1 MRRRLYVIVAF
12 ASVIGIVTAFL
23 VYQAIIRKA
32 QLAAQPTEK
41 VVVAAVNMPVGEAVT
56 SQHVRLTSWPT
67 HTVPQGALG
76 SLAEA
81 EGQVVR
87 SSIVVGEPLLKAK
100 LLDPESAGWG
110 GLLPMLVPEGL
121 RGVTIKVDEAV
132 RESGFVQPHSRVDV
146 VVSMRSERSSDR
158 VAKVIL
164 QNVPVLAAGQ
174 IVEMRDNKP
183 VKVTTVTLAL
193 TPEQAERLALAQ
205 AESRG
210 KVILATRNLR
220 DDRVVKTAGITKA
233 RLLGDGPSTPKP
245 KPTKA
250 RVTDRTPLPVPK
262 VETRMVSVLR
272 AGQATEQIFVRQ
284 TGGLWAP
291 VRSR

>member
-1 MRRRLYVIVAF
+1 MRRRLLVIVAI

-23 VYQAIIRKA
+23 VYRTITQNVG
-32 QLAAQPTEK
+32 LAGQSGEQ
-41 VVVAAVNMPVGEAVT
+41 VVVAAVNMPVGETVT
-56 SQHVRLTSWPT
+56 GQHVRLSSWPKDA
-67 HTVPQGALG
+67 VPQGALR

-87 SSIVVGEPLLKAK
+87 ASIVVGEPLLRAK
-100 LLDPESAGWG
+100 LLDPEFAALG

-132 RESGFVQPHSRVDV
+132 RESGFVQPNSRVDI
-146 VVSMRSERSSDR
+146 VVSMRSDRSSDR

-174 IVEMRDNKP
+174 IVEMRGNKP

-193 TPEQAERLALAQ
+193 TPEQVERMALAQ
-205 AESRG
+205 AESKG

-220 DDRVVKTAGITKA
+220 DNRVVKTAGITKA
-233 RLLGDGPSTPKP
+233 RLLSPSNS

-250 RVTDRTPLPVPK
+250 RVTDRAPLPVPK
-262 VETRMVSVLR
+262 VETHTVAVLR
-272 AGQATEQIFVRQ
+272 AGQATERIFVREA
-284 TGGLWAP
+284 GDLWVP
-291 VRSR
+291 VHPQ

>member
-1 MRRRLYVIVAF
+1 MRRRLLVIVAI

-23 VYQAIIRKA
+23 VYQTITENVG
-32 QLAAQPTEK
+32 LAGQPAEQ
-41 VVVAAVNMPVGEAVT
+41 VVVAAVNMPVGETVT
-56 SQHVRLTSWPT
+56 GQHVRLSSWPKDA
-67 HTVPQGALG
+67 VPQGALR

-87 SSIVVGEPLLKAK
+87 AALVVGEPLLRAK
-100 LLDPESAGWG
+100 LLDPEFAALG

-132 RESGFVQPHSRVDV
+132 RESGFVQPNSRVDI
-146 VVSMRSERSSDR
+146 VVSMRSDRSSDR

-174 IVEMRDNKP
+174 IVEMRGNKP

-193 TPEQAERLALAQ
+193 TPEQSERLALAQ

-210 KVILATRNLR
+210 KLILATRNLR
-220 DDRVVKTAGITKA
+220 DNRVVKTAGITKA
-233 RLLGDGPSTPKP
+233 RLLSPSNS

-250 RVTDRTPLPVPK
+250 RVTDRAPLPVPK
-262 VETRMVSVLR
+262 VETHTVAVLR
-272 AGQATEQIFVRQ
+272 AGQATERIFVREA
-284 TGGLWAP
+284 GDLWVP
-291 VRSR
+291 VHPQ

>member
-1 MRRRLYVIVAF
+1 MRRRLLVIVAI

-23 VYQAIIRKA
+23 VYRTITQNVG
-32 QLAAQPTEK
+32 LAGQSAEQ
-41 VVVAAVNMPVGEAVT
+41 VVVAAVNMPVGETVT
-56 SQHVRLTSWPT
+56 GQHVRLSSWPEDA
-67 HTVPQGALG
+67 VPQGALR

-87 SSIVVGEPLLKAK
+87 ASLVVGEPLLRAK
-100 LLDPESAGWG
+100 LLDPEFAALG

-132 RESGFVQPHSRVDV
+132 RESGFVQPNSRVDI
-146 VVSMRSERSSDR
+146 VVSMRSERSSER
-158 VAKVIL
+158 VGKVIL

-174 IVEMRDNKP
+174 IVEMRGNKP

-193 TPEQAERLALAQ
+193 TPEQVERMALAQ
-205 AESRG
+205 AESKG

-220 DDRVVKTAGITKA
+220 DNRVVKTAGITKA
-233 RLLGDGPSTPKP
+233 RLLSPSNS

-250 RVTDRTPLPVPK
+250 RVTDRAPLRVPK
-262 VETRMVSVLR
+262 VETHTVAVLR
-272 AGQATEQIFVRQ
+272 AGQATERIFVREA
-284 TGGLWAP
+284 GDLWVP
-291 VRSR
+291 VHPQ

>member
-1 MRRRLYVIVAF
+1 MRRRLLVIVAI

-23 VYQAIIRKA
+23 VYRTITQNVG
-32 QLAAQPTEK
+32 LAGQSGEQ
-41 VVVAAVNMPVGEAVT
+41 VVVAAVNMPVGETVT
-56 SQHVRLTSWPT
+56 GQHVRLSSWPEDA
-67 HTVPQGALG
+67 VPQGALR

-87 SSIVVGEPLLKAK
+87 ASLVVGEPLLRAK
-100 LLDPESAGWG
+100 LLDPEFAAMG

-132 RESGFVQPHSRVDV
+132 RESGFVQPNSRVDI
-146 VVSMRSERSSDR
+146 VVSMRSERSSER
-158 VAKVIL
+158 VGKVIL

-174 IVEMRDNKP
+174 IVEMRGNKP

-193 TPEQAERLALAQ
+193 TPEQVERMALAQ
-205 AESRG
+205 AESKG

-220 DDRVVKTAGITKA
+220 DNRVVKTAGITKA
-233 RLLGDGPSTPKP
+233 RLLSPSNS

-250 RVTDRTPLPVPK
+250 RVTDRAPLRVPK
-262 VETRMVSVLR
+262 VETHTVAVLR
-272 AGQATEQIFVRQ
+272 AGQATERIFVREA
-284 TGGLWAP
+284 GDLWVP
-291 VRSR
+291 VHPQ

>member
-1 MRRRLYVIVAF
+1 MRRRLLVIVAI

-23 VYQAIIRKA
+23 VYRTITQNVG
-32 QLAAQPTEK
+32 LAGQSGEQ
-41 VVVAAVNMPVGEAVT
+41 VVVAAVNMPVGETVT
-56 SQHVRLTSWPT
+56 GQHVRLSSWPKDA
-67 HTVPQGALG
+67 VPQGALR

-87 SSIVVGEPLLKAK
+87 AALVVGEPLLRAK
-100 LLDPESAGWG
+100 LLDPEFAALG

-132 RESGFVQPHSRVDV
+132 RESGFVQPNSRVDI
-146 VVSMRSERSSDR
+146 VVSMRSERSSER
-158 VAKVIL
+158 VGKVIL

-174 IVEMRDNKP
+174 IVEMQGNKP

-193 TPEQAERLALAQ
+193 TPEQVERMALAQ
-205 AESRG
+205 AESKG

-220 DDRVVKTAGITKA
+220 DNRVVKTAGITKA
-233 RLLGDGPSTPKP
+233 RLLSPSNS

-250 RVTDRTPLPVPK
+250 RVTDRAPLRVPK
-262 VETRMVSVLR
+262 VETHTVAVLR
-272 AGQATEQIFVRQ
+272 AGQATERIFVREA
-284 TGGLWAP
+284 GDLWVP
-291 VRSR
+291 VHPQ

>member
-1 MRRRLYVIVAF
+1 MRRRLLVIVAI

-23 VYQAIIRKA
+23 VYRTITQNVG
-32 QLAAQPTEK
+32 LAGQSGEQ
-41 VVVAAVNMPVGEAVT
+41 VVVAAVNMPVGETVT
-56 SQHVRLTSWPT
+56 GQHVRLSSWPEDA
-67 HTVPQGALG
+67 VPQGALR

-87 SSIVVGEPLLKAK
+87 ASLVVGEPLLRAK
-100 LLDPESAGWG
+100 LLDPEFAALG

-132 RESGFVQPHSRVDV
+132 RESGFVQPNSRVDI
-146 VVSMRSERSSDR
+146 VVSMRSERSSER
-158 VAKVIL
+158 VGKVIL

-174 IVEMRDNKP
+174 IVEMQGNKP

-193 TPEQAERLALAQ
+193 TPEQAERMALAQ
-205 AESRG
+205 AESKG

-220 DDRVVKTAGITKA
+220 DNRVVKTAGITKA
-233 RLLGDGPSTPKP
+233 RLLSPSNS

-250 RVTDRTPLPVPK
+250 RVTDRAPLRVPK
-262 VETRMVSVLR
+262 VETHTVAVLR
-272 AGQATEQIFVRQ
+272 AGQATERIFVREA
-284 TGGLWAP
+284 GDLWVP
-291 VRSR
+291 VHPQ

>member
-1 MRRRLYVIVAF
+1 MRRRLLVIVAI

-23 VYQAIIRKA
+23 VYRTITQNVG
-32 QLAAQPTEK
+32 LAGQSGEQ
-41 VVVAAVNMPVGEAVT
+41 VVVAAVNMPVGETVT
-56 SQHVRLTSWPT
+56 GQHVRLSSWPEDA
-67 HTVPQGALG
+67 VPQGALR

-87 SSIVVGEPLLKAK
+87 ASLVVGEPLLRAK
-100 LLDPESAGWG
+100 LLDPEFAALG

-132 RESGFVQPHSRVDV
+132 RESGFVQPNSRVDI
-146 VVSMRSERSSDR
+146 VVSMRSERSSER
-158 VAKVIL
+158 VGKVIL

-174 IVEMRDNKP
+174 IVEMQGNKP

-193 TPEQAERLALAQ
+193 TPEQVERMALAQ
-205 AESRG
+205 AESKG

-220 DDRVVKTAGITKA
+220 DNRVVKTAGITKA
-233 RLLGDGPSTPKP
+233 RLLSPSNS

-250 RVTDRTPLPVPK
+250 RVTDRAPLRVPK
-262 VETRMVSVLR
+262 VETHTVAVLR
-272 AGQATEQIFVRQ
+272 AGQATERIFVREA
-284 TGGLWAP
+284 GDLWVP
-291 VRSR
+291 VHPQ

>member
-1 MRRRLYVIVAF
+1 VAI

-23 VYQAIIRKA
+23 VYRTITQNVG
-32 QLAAQPTEK
+32 LAGQSGEQ
-41 VVVAAVNMPVGEAVT
+41 VVVAAVNMPVGETVT
-56 SQHVRLTSWPT
+56 GQHVRLSSWPKDA
-67 HTVPQGALG
+67 VPQGALR

-87 SSIVVGEPLLKAK
+87 ASLVVGEPLLRAK
-100 LLDPESAGWG
+100 LLDPEFAAMG

-132 RESGFVQPHSRVDV
+132 RESGFVQPNSRVDI
-146 VVSMRSERSSDR
+146 VVSMRSERSSER
-158 VAKVIL
+158 VGKVIL

-174 IVEMRDNKP
+174 IVEMQGNKP

-193 TPEQAERLALAQ
+193 TPEQVERMALAQ
-205 AESRG
+205 AESKG

-220 DDRVVKTAGITKA
+220 DNRVVKTAGITKA
-233 RLLGDGPSTPKP
+233 RLLSPSNS

-250 RVTDRTPLPVPK
+250 RVTDRAPLRVPK
-262 VETRMVSVLR
+262 VETHTVAVLR
-272 AGQATEQIFVRQ
+272 AGQATERIFVREA
-284 TGGLWAP
+284 GDLWVP
-291 VRSR
+291 VHPQ

>member
-1 MRRRLYVIVAF
+1 MRRRLLVIVAI

-23 VYQAIIRKA
+23 VYQTIT
-32 QLAAQPTEK
+32 QNVGLAGQPTEQ
-41 VVVAAVNMPVGEAVT
+41 VVVAAVNMSVGETVT
-56 SQHVRLTSWPT
+56 GQHARLSSWPKGA
-67 HTVPQGALG
+67 VPQGALR

-87 SSIVVGEPLLKAK
+87 ASLVVGEPLLRAK
-100 LLDPESAGWG
+100 LLDPEFAARG

-132 RESGFVQPHSRVDV
+132 RESGFVQPNSRVDI
-146 VVSMRSERSSDR
+146 VVSMRSERSSGR

-174 IVEMRDNKP
+174 VVEMQGNKP

-193 TPEQAERLALAQ
+193 TPEEAERMALAQ

-210 KVILATRNLR
+210 KVILATRNFG
-220 DDRVVKTAGITKA
+220 DNRVIKTAGITKA
-233 RLLGDGPSTPKP
+233 RLLSPSNSES
-245 KPTKA
+245 TKA
-250 RVTDRTPLPVPK
+250 RVTDRAPLPVPK
-262 VETRMVSVLR
+262 VETHTVAVLR
-272 AGQATEQIFVRQ
+272 AGQATERIFVREA
-284 TGGLWAP
+284 GDLWVP
-291 VRSR
+291 VHPQ

>member
-1 MRRRLYVIVAF
+1 MRRRLLVIVAI

-23 VYQAIIRKA
+23 VYRTITQNVG
-32 QLAAQPTEK
+32 LAGQSGEQ
-41 VVVAAVNMPVGEAVT
+41 VVVAAVNMPVGETVT
-56 SQHVRLTSWPT
+56 GQHVRLSSWPEDA
-67 HTVPQGALG
+67 VPQGALR

-87 SSIVVGEPLLKAK
+87 ASLVVGEPLLRAK
-100 LLDPESAGWG
+100 LLDPEFAALG

-132 RESGFVQPHSRVDV
+132 RESGFVQPNSRVDI
-146 VVSMRSERSSDR
+146 VVSMRSERSSER
-158 VAKVIL
+158 VGKVIL

-174 IVEMRDNKP
+174 IVEMRGNKP

-193 TPEQAERLALAQ
+193 TPEQVERMALAQ
-205 AESRG
+205 AESKG

-220 DDRVVKTAGITKA
+220 DNRVVKTAGITKA
-233 RLLGDGPSTPKP
+233 RLLSPSNS

-250 RVTDRTPLPVPK
+250 RVTDRAPLPVPK
-262 VETRMVSVLR
+262 VETHTVAILR
-272 AGQATEQIFVRQ
+272 AGQATERIFVREA
-284 TGGLWAP
+284 GDLWVP
-291 VRSR
+291 VHPQ

>member
-1 MRRRLYVIVAF
+1 MRRRLLVIVAI

-23 VYQAIIRKA
+23 VYRTITQNVG
-32 QLAAQPTEK
+32 LAGQSGEQ
-41 VVVAAVNMPVGEAVT
+41 VVVAAVNMPVGETVT
-56 SQHVRLTSWPT
+56 GQHVRLSSWPEDA
-67 HTVPQGALG
+67 VPQGALR

-87 SSIVVGEPLLKAK
+87 ASLVVGEPLLRAK
-100 LLDPESAGWG
+100 LLDPEFAAMG

-132 RESGFVQPHSRVDV
+132 RESGFVQPNSRVDI
-146 VVSMRSERSSDR
+146 VVSMRSERSSER
-158 VAKVIL
+158 VGKVIL

-174 IVEMRDNKP
+174 IVEMQGNKP

-193 TPEQAERLALAQ
+193 TPEQVERMALAQ
-205 AESRG
+205 AESKG

-220 DDRVVKTAGITKA
+220 DNRVVKTAGITKA
-233 RLLGDGPSTPKP
+233 RLLSPSNS

-250 RVTDRTPLPVPK
+250 RVTDRAPLRVPK
-262 VETRMVSVLR
+262 VETHTVAVLR
-272 AGQATEQIFVRQ
+272 AGQATERIFVREA
-284 TGGLWAP
+284 GDLWVP
-291 VRSR
+291 VHPQ

>member
-1 MRRRLYVIVAF
+1 MRRRLIVIVAI

-23 VYQAIIRKA
+23 VYQTITENVG
-32 QLAAQPTEK
+32 LAGQPAEQ
-41 VVVAAVNMPVGEAVT
+41 VVVAAVNMPVGETVT
-56 SQHVRLTSWPT
+56 GQHVRLSSWPKGA
-67 HTVPQGALG
+67 VPQGTLR

-87 SSIVVGEPLLKAK
+87 ASIVVGEPLFRAK
-100 LLDPESAGWG
+100 LLDPEFAARG
-110 GLLPMLVPEGL
+110 GLLSMLVPEGL

-132 RESGFVQPHSRVDV
+132 RESGFVQPNSRVDI
-146 VVSMRSERSSDR
+146 VVSMRSDRSSDR

-174 IVEMRDNKP
+174 IVEMRGNKP

-193 TPEQAERLALAQ
+193 TPEQSERLALAQ

-210 KVILATRNLR
+210 KLILATRNLR
-220 DDRVVKTAGITKA
+220 DNRVVKTAGITKA
-233 RLLGDGPSTPKP
+233 RLLSPSNS

-250 RVTDRTPLPVPK
+250 RVTDRAPLPVPK
-262 VETRMVSVLR
+262 VETHTVAVLR
-272 AGQATEQIFVRQ
+272 AGQATEQIFVREA
-284 TGGLWAP
+284 GDLWVP
-291 VRSR
+291 VHPQ

>member
-1 MRRRLYVIVAF
+1 VAI

-23 VYQAIIRKA
+23 VYRTITQNVG
-32 QLAAQPTEK
+32 LAGQSAEQ
-41 VVVAAVNMPVGEAVT
+41 VVVAAVNMPVGETVT
-56 SQHVRLTSWPT
+56 GQHVRLSSWPEDA
-67 HTVPQGALG
+67 VPQGALR

-87 SSIVVGEPLLKAK
+87 ASLVVGEPLLRAK
-100 LLDPESAGWG
+100 LLDPEFAALG

-132 RESGFVQPHSRVDV
+132 RESGFVQPNSRVDI
-146 VVSMRSERSSDR
+146 VVSMRSERSSER
-158 VAKVIL
+158 VGKVIL

-174 IVEMRDNKP
+174 IVEMRGNKP

-193 TPEQAERLALAQ
+193 TPEQVERMALAQ
-205 AESRG
+205 AESKG

-220 DDRVVKTAGITKA
+220 DNRVVKTAGITKA
-233 RLLGDGPSTPKP
+233 RLLSPSNS

-250 RVTDRTPLPVPK
+250 RVTDRAPLRVPK
-262 VETRMVSVLR
+262 VETHTVAVLR
-272 AGQATEQIFVRQ
+272 AGQATERIFVREA
-284 TGGLWAP
+284 GDLWVP
-291 VRSR
+291 VHPQ

>member
-1 MRRRLYVIVAF
+1 MRRRLFVIVVF

-23 VYQAIIRKA
+23 VYRTITQNVG
-32 QLAAQPTEK
+32 LAGQSGEQ
-41 VVVAAVNMPVGEAVT
+41 VVVAAVNMPVGETVT
-56 SQHVRLTSWPT
+56 GQHVRLSSWPEDA
-67 HTVPQGALG
+67 VPQGALR

-87 SSIVVGEPLLKAK
+87 SSIVVGEPLLRAK
-100 LLDPESAGWG
+100 LLDPEFAAMG

-132 RESGFVQPHSRVDV
+132 RESGFVQPNSRVDI
-146 VVSMRSERSSDR
+146 VVSMRSERSSER
-158 VAKVIL
+158 VGKVIL

-174 IVEMRDNKP
+174 IVEMRGNKP

-193 TPEQAERLALAQ
+193 TPEQVERMALAQ
-205 AESRG
+205 AESKG

-220 DDRVVKTAGITKA
+220 DNRVVKTAGITKA
-233 RLLGDGPSTPKP
+233 RLLSPSNS

-250 RVTDRTPLPVPK
+250 RVTDRAPLRVPK
-262 VETRMVSVLR
+262 VETHTVAVLR
-272 AGQATEQIFVRQ
+272 AGQATERIFVREA
-284 TGGLWAP
+284 GDLWVP
-291 VRSR
+291 VHPQ

>member
-1 MRRRLYVIVAF
+1 MRRRLLVIVAI

-23 VYQAIIRKA
+23 VYRTITQNVG
-32 QLAAQPTEK
+32 LAGQSAEQ
-41 VVVAAVNMPVGEAVT
+41 VVVAAVNMPVGETVT
-56 SQHVRLTSWPT
+56 GQHVRLSSWPEDA
-67 HTVPQGALG
+67 VPQGALR

-87 SSIVVGEPLLKAK
+87 ASLVVGEPLLRAK
-100 LLDPESAGWG
+100 LLDPEFAAMG

-132 RESGFVQPHSRVDV
+132 RESGFVQPNSRVDI
-146 VVSMRSERSSDR
+146 VVSMRSERSSER
-158 VAKVIL
+158 VGKVIL

-174 IVEMRDNKP
+174 IVEMRGNKP

-193 TPEQAERLALAQ
+193 TPEQVERMALAQ
-205 AESRG
+205 AESKG

-220 DDRVVKTAGITKA
+220 DNRVVKTAGITKA
-233 RLLGDGPSTPKP
+233 RLLSPSNS

-250 RVTDRTPLPVPK
+250 RVTDRAPLRVPK
-262 VETRMVSVLR
+262 VETHTVAVLR
-272 AGQATEQIFVRQ
+272 AGQATERIFVREA
-284 TGGLWAP
+284 GDLWVP
-291 VRSR
+291 VHPQ